1 MQCYK
6 RVYEIN
12 FLILELI
19 FHRGVKNQKLKTKKE
34 VGEKTHFLP
43 QIFFLFQR
51 KMELEDQKKNEELL
65 NSIILW
71 EGRIIQ
77 AQNDYMSSKKTF
89 EYEIKRA
96 YRQIAFLK
104 RMALLKQQGLK
115 WSCPAD
121 DIRCDEES
129 EKELQRWKNFTPG
142 EKIREHREQIGML
155 QNDEDWEPMT
165 DIQVDRWIEKET
177 EKHG

>member
-1 MQCYK
+1 MG
-6 RVYEIN
+6 
-12 FLILELI
+12 LE
-19 FHRGVKNQKLKTKKE
+19 
-34 VGEKTHFLP
+34 
-43 QIFFLFQR
+43 
-51 KMELEDQKKNEELL
+51 EDQKQIEELL

-77 AQNDYMSSKKTF
+77 AQNDYMSNKKTF

-96 YRQIAFLK
+96 YRQIALLK
-104 RMALLKQQGLK
+104 RRALLKQQGLE

-142 EKIREHREQIGML
+142 DKIREHHEQIGML
-155 QNDEDWEPMT
+155 QEQSELKNDEDWEPIT
-165 DIQVDRWIEKET
+165 DIQVDRWIEEEN
-177 EKHG
+177 EKH

>member
-1 MQCYK
+1 MG
-6 RVYEIN
+6 
-12 FLILELI
+12 LE
-19 FHRGVKNQKLKTKKE
+19 
-34 VGEKTHFLP
+34 
-43 QIFFLFQR
+43 
-51 KMELEDQKKNEELL
+51 EDQKQIEELL

-77 AQNDYMSSKKTF
+77 VQNDYMSNKKTF

-96 YRQIAFLK
+96 YRQIALLK
-104 RMALLKQQGLK
+104 RRALLKQQGLE

-142 EKIREHREQIGML
+142 DKIREHHEQIGML
-155 QNDEDWEPMT
+155 QEQSELKNDEDWEPIT
-165 DIQVDRWIEKET
+165 DIQVDRWIEEEN
-177 EKHG
+177 EKH